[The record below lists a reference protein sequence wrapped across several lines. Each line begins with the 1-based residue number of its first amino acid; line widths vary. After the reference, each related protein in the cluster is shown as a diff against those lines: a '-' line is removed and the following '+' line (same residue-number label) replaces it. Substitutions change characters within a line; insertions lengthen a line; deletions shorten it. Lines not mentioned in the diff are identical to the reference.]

1 MTKTSSA
8 TPDNQTLETAAN
20 GDLLQ
25 GKEGDNISLGNAE
38 FSTATGNV
46 WTGTAELQLGLEQE
60 ALSVHDLITD
70 HTTTD
75 STGGYL
81 HFSVNGEVV
90 TLGLDL
96 SSPSGSENHTLV
108 TLATIEGASGLSATQ
123 IMNSLLAHHEIKFD

>member
-1 MTKTSSA
+1 MTKNNSA
-8 TPDNQTLETAAN
+8 APDNQTLETTAN
-20 GDLLQ
+20 GDLLPA
-25 GKEGDNISLGNAE
+25 KEGDNISLGNAE
-38 FSTATGNV
+38 FSTATGKV

-70 HTTTD
+70 HATAD

-81 HFSVNGEVV
+81 HFSVNGGVV

-96 SSPSGSENHTLV
+96 SSPSGSENHTFV